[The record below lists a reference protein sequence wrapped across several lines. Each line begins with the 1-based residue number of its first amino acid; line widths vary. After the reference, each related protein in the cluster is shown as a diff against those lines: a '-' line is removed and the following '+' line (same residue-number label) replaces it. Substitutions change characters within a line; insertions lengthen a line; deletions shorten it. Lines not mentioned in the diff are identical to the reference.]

1 LLVKRGINLLTDT
14 IVALATAPMESAIG
28 LIRISGKKSFS
39 IIEQIFNKKI
49 NKSLAKN
56 ISFGK
61 IIDGEKIIDEVLVL
75 SFKSPNSFTGED
87 VVEITVHGSLIV
99 INRVIQLIIK
109 HGARMAERGEFSKRA
124 YFNGKIDLIQAES
137 INDLITSKSEEAAN
151 LALSGLEG
159 KVSSNINL
167 LKEKLLSVLAH
178 IEVNID
184 YPEYEDIEQITTTKL
199 LPLIN
204 SLISDMKDLLNDAKI
219 GAVIKNGINT
229 AIIGRPNVGKS
240 SILNSLIKED
250 KAIVSE
256 IAGTTRDVVEGR
268 AYFDGITFNFLDTAG
283 IRESEDKIESIGI
296 KKTKEMIEKADLVI
310 MVTDNE
316 EITDNEDKKLAEI
329 ISNKKH
335 IIVHNKSDLRK
346 SKSDDKVRI
355 SVKNG
360 QIDSLVSAMISA
372 VGFNIK
378 NYENKPLLSN
388 ARQVGLISKALNAL
402 EDAHKAAVIFQPTDL
417 VEVDIKLALEA
428 ILDLRGEMAK
438 DNLSE
443 EIFARFCLGK

>member
-14 IVALATAPMESAIG
+14 IVALATAPMESALG

-61 IIDGEKIIDEVLVL
+61 IVDGDKMIDEVLIL
-75 SFKSPNSFTGED
+75 SFKAPNSFTGED
-87 VVEITVHGSLIV
+87 VIEITVHGSLIV
-99 INRVIQLIIK
+99 INRIIQLIIK

-137 INDLITSKSEEAAN
+137 INDLITSKSEEATN
-151 LALSGLEG
+151 LALTGLEG
-159 KVSSNINL
+159 RVSSNINI
-167 LKEKLLSVLAH
+167 LKEKLLSILAH

-184 YPEYEDIEQITTTKL
+184 YPEYEDIEQITTNKL

-204 SLISDMKDLLNDAKI
+204 GLISDMKELLNDAKI

-256 IAGTTRDVVEGR
+256 IAGTTRDIVEGR
-268 AYFDGITFNFLDTAG
+268 AYFEGITFNFLDTAG
-283 IRESEDKIESIGI
+283 IRDSEDKIESIGI

-316 EITDNEDKKLAEI
+316 DIADREDIKLTEL

-335 IIVHNKSDLRK
+335 IIVFNKSDLRK
-346 SKSDDKVRI
+346 SKPDNKVRI
-355 SVKNG
+355 SAKNG
-360 QIDSLVSAMISA
+360 QIDTLVGAMISA
-372 VGFNIK
+372 VGFDVK

-388 ARQVGLISKALNAL
+388 ARQVGLISKALSAL

>member
-1 LLVKRGINLLTDT
+1 LLVKRGIKLLTDT

-28 LIRISGKKSFS
+28 LIRVSGKKAFS
-39 IIEQIFNKKI
+39 IVGRIFNKKI
-49 NKSLAKN
+49 NESLAKN

-61 IIDGEKIIDEVLVL
+61 IIDGDKVIDEVLVL
-75 SFKSPNSFTGED
+75 SFKAPNSFTGED

-99 INRVIQLIIK
+99 INKVIQLIIK
-109 HGARMAERGEFSKRA
+109 NGARMAERGEFSKRA

-137 INDLITSKSEEAAN
+137 INDLITSRSEEAAN
-151 LALSGLEG
+151 LALTGLEG
-159 KVSSNINL
+159 KLSLNINQ
-167 LKEKLLSVLAH
+167 LKEKLLALLAH

-184 YPEYEDIEQITTTKL
+184 YPEYEDIEQITTKKL
-199 LPLIN
+199 LPLITDLVK
-204 SLISDMKDLLNDAKI
+204 SMKELLNDAKV
-219 GAVIKNGINT
+219 GTVIKNGVNT

-268 AYFDGITFNFLDTAG
+268 AYFEGITFNFLDTAG
-283 IRESEDKIESIGI
+283 IRDSEDKIEAIGI

-310 MVTDNE
+310 MVTDKE
-316 EITDNEDKKLAEI
+316 EITDDEDLKLI
-329 ISNKKH
+329 KLISNKKH
-335 IIVHNKSDLRK
+335 IVAYNKSDLRK
-346 SKSDDKVRI
+346 SKSDKKIRI
-355 SVKNG
+355 SAKNN
-360 QIDSLVSAMISA
+360 QIDTLIKAMVSA
-372 VGFNIK
+372 VGFDIK
-378 NYENKPLLSN
+378 EFENKPLLSN
-388 ARQVGLISKALNAL
+388 ARQIGLIAKALIAL
-402 EDAHKAAVIFQPTDL
+402 EDAHKAALILQPTDL

-428 ILDLRGEMAK
+428 VLELRGEMAK

>member
-1 LLVKRGINLLTDT
+1 MLTDT

-28 LIRISGKKSFS
+28 LIRISGKKAFS
-39 IIEQIFNKKI
+39 IIGQIFNKKI
-49 NKSLAKN
+49 NTTLAKN

-61 IIDGEKIIDEVLVL
+61 IIDGDKVIDEVLVL
-75 SFKSPNSFTGED
+75 SFKSPHSFTGED

-99 INRVIQLIIK
+99 INKVIQLIIK
-109 HGARMAERGEFSKRA
+109 NGARMAERGEFSKRA

-137 INDLITSKSEEAAN
+137 INDLITSRSEEAAN
-151 LALSGLEG
+151 LALNGLEG
-159 KVSSNINL
+159 KLSSNVNQ
-167 LKEKLLSVLAH
+167 LKEKLLALLAH

-184 YPEYEDIEQITTTKL
+184 YPEYEDIEQITTEKL
-199 LPLIN
+199 LPLIS
-204 SLISDMKDLLNDAKI
+204 SLINSMKELLNDAKV
-219 GAVIKNGINT
+219 GTLIKSGVNT

-268 AYFDGITFNFLDTAG
+268 AYFEGITFNFLDTAG
-283 IRESEDKIESIGI
+283 IRDSEDKIETIGI

-310 MVTDNE
+310 MVTDTE
-316 EITDNEDKKLAEI
+316 EITDPEDLKLI
-329 ISNKKH
+329 KLISNKKN
-335 IIVHNKSDLRK
+335 IVAYNKADLRK
-346 SKSDDKVRI
+346 SKLDSKVRI
-355 SVKNG
+355 SAKNN
-360 QIDSLVSAMISA
+360 QIDKLIKAMIDA
-372 VGFNIK
+372 IGFDIK
-378 NYENKPLLSN
+378 EYENKPLLSN
-388 ARQVGLISKALNAL
+388 SRQIGLIAKALNSL
-402 EDAHKAAVIFQPTDL
+402 EEAHKAALIFQPTDL

-428 ILDLRGEMAK
+428 VLELRGDMAK

>member
-1 LLVKRGINLLTDT
+1 MLTDT

-28 LIRISGKKSFS
+28 LIRVSGKKAFP
-39 IIEQIFNKKI
+39 IIGRIFNKKI
-49 NKSLAKN
+49 NESLAKS

-61 IIDGEKIIDEVLVL
+61 IIDGDKVIDEVLVL
-75 SFKSPNSFTGED
+75 SFKAPNSFTGED

-99 INRVIQLIIK
+99 INKVIQLIIK
-109 HGARMAERGEFSKRA
+109 NGARMAERGEFSKRA

-151 LALSGLEG
+151 LALTGLEG
-159 KVSSNINL
+159 KLSININQ
-167 LKEKLLSVLAH
+167 LKEKLLALLAH

-184 YPEYEDIEQITTTKL
+184 YPEYEDIEQITTQKL
-199 LPLIN
+199 LPLITD
-204 SLISDMKDLLNDAKI
+204 LIKSMKQLLTDAKV
-219 GAVIKNGINT
+219 GTVIKNGVNT

-256 IAGTTRDVVEGR
+256 IAGTTRDVVEGK
-268 AYFDGITFNFLDTAG
+268 AYFEGITFNFLDTAG
-283 IRESEDKIESIGI
+283 IRDSEDKIETIGI

-316 EITDNEDKKLAEI
+316 EINDSEDLKLVKL

-335 IIVHNKSDLRK
+335 IVAYNKSDLRK
-346 SKSDDKVRI
+346 MKSDNKVRI
-355 SVKNG
+355 SAKNN
-360 QIDSLVSAMISA
+360 QIDSLIKAMIDA
-372 VGFNIK
+372 VGFDIK
-378 NYENKPLLSN
+378 EYENKPLLSN
-388 ARQVGLISKALNAL
+388 ARQIGLIAKALNAL
-402 EDAHKAAVIFQPTDL
+402 EDANKAALILQPTDL

-428 ILDLRGEMAK
+428 VLELRGEMAK

>member
-1 LLVKRGINLLTDT
+1 MLTDT

-28 LIRISGKKSFS
+28 LIRVSGKKAFPIIGRIFS
-39 IIEQIFNKKI
+39 KKI
-49 NKSLAKN
+49 NESLAKS

-61 IIDGEKIIDEVLVL
+61 IIDGDKVIDEVLVL
-75 SFKSPNSFTGED
+75 SFKAPNSFTGED

-99 INRVIQLIIK
+99 INKVIQLIIK
-109 HGARMAERGEFSKRA
+109 NGARMAERGEFSKRA

-151 LALSGLEG
+151 LALTGLEG
-159 KVSSNINL
+159 KLSININQ
-167 LKEKLLSVLAH
+167 LKEKLLALLAH

-184 YPEYEDIEQITTTKL
+184 YPEYEDIEQITTQKL
-199 LPLIN
+199 LPLITD
-204 SLISDMKDLLNDAKI
+204 LIKSMKQLLTDAKV
-219 GAVIKNGINT
+219 GTVIKNGVNT

-256 IAGTTRDVVEGR
+256 IAGTTRDVVEGK
-268 AYFDGITFNFLDTAG
+268 AYFEGITFNFLDTAG
-283 IRESEDKIESIGI
+283 IRDSEDKIETIGI

-316 EITDNEDKKLAEI
+316 EINDSEDLKLVKL

-335 IIVHNKSDLRK
+335 IVAYNKSDLRK
-346 SKSDDKVRI
+346 MKSDNKVRI
-355 SVKNG
+355 SAKNN
-360 QIDSLVSAMISA
+360 QIDSLIKAMINA
-372 VGFNIK
+372 AGFDIK
-378 NYENKPLLSN
+378 EYENKPLLSN
-388 ARQVGLISKALNAL
+388 ARQIGLIAKALNAL
-402 EDAHKAAVIFQPTDL
+402 EDANKAALILQPTDL

-428 ILDLRGEMAK
+428 VLELRGEMAK

>member
-1 LLVKRGINLLTDT
+1 MLTDT

-28 LIRISGKKSFS
+28 LIRISGKKAFS
-39 IIEQIFNKKI
+39 IIGQIFNKKI
-49 NKSLAKN
+49 NTTLAKN

-61 IIDGEKIIDEVLVL
+61 IIDGDKAIDEVLVL

-99 INRVIQLIIK
+99 INKVIQLIIK
-109 HGARMAERGEFSKRA
+109 NGARMAERGEFSKRA

-137 INDLITSKSEEAAN
+137 INDLITSRSEEAAN
-151 LALSGLEG
+151 LALNGLEG
-159 KVSSNINL
+159 KLSSNVNQ
-167 LKEKLLSVLAH
+167 LKEKLLALLAH

-184 YPEYEDIEQITTTKL
+184 YPEYEDIEQITTEKL
-199 LPLIN
+199 LPLIS
-204 SLISDMKDLLNDAKI
+204 SLIKSMKELLNDAKV
-219 GAVIKNGINT
+219 GTLIKSGVNT

-268 AYFDGITFNFLDTAG
+268 AYFEGITFNFLDTAG
-283 IRESEDKIESIGI
+283 IRDSEDKIETIGI

-310 MVTDNE
+310 MVTDTE
-316 EITDNEDKKLAEI
+316 EITDPEDLKLI
-329 ISNKKH
+329 KLISNKKN
-335 IIVHNKSDLRK
+335 IVAYNKADLRK
-346 SKSDDKVRI
+346 SKLDSKVRI
-355 SVKNG
+355 SAKNN
-360 QIDSLVSAMISA
+360 QIDKLIKAMIDA
-372 VGFNIK
+372 IGFDIK
-378 NYENKPLLSN
+378 EYENKPLLSN
-388 ARQVGLISKALNAL
+388 ARQIGLIAKALNSL
-402 EDAHKAAVIFQPTDL
+402 EEAHKAALIFQPTDL

-428 ILDLRGEMAK
+428 VLELRGDMAK